1 MHMQRKIYI
10 DMSVQ
15 KEMNTIAHRQM
26 KHNANTNT
34 FTHIHIHL
42 HIQIHPCTNTKH
54 K

>member
-10 DMSVQ
+10 DMSIQ

-26 KHNANTNT
+26 KHTQT
-34 FTHIHIHL
+34 LTHLHTHIHL